1 MLQYI
6 RFKDYKKGKYLYRL
20 WNREYGRSYPI
31 SASLFKERLLE
42 DVNFDV
48 HNSYVALYERI
59 PIGFI
64 LVKKWQDDS
73 LFYAIPDTATISLF
87 YVEKDIRNMGVGTE
101 LLELAMNGLLENKSL
116 VKIQLG
122 NDLLNF
128 FPGLPS
134 EFNKTTPFLIN
145 RGFKNKE
152 NYVDMIQ
159 IVKKQIESAHI
170 YVETEKPL
178 RIRIAT
184 EEDKDL
190 ILRLCLDNDL
200 IKEAYLLKRYFEQG
214 GTGRRI
220 VLGLVEEKIV
230 GFVRIYDKKNKR
242 EVLWDGNPDWWAR
255 HAPILFPFVG
265 TCYQNQYHYKGDT
278 YSMTGHGF
286 ARDKEMK
293 CELEQENQVV
303 HSFTDDEETRKNYP
317 FSFCLK
323 LKFLTTS
330 AISYMS
336 PLFILS
342 ILSLYLLFQFLSIT
356 VSSCSSIPITL
367 SAEPLSIIFLTPISS
382 ALAVGTI
389 TFTSPGI
396 FKI

>member
-101 LLELAMNGLLENKSL
+101 LLELAMNGLSENKSL

-159 IVKKQIESAHI
+159 IVKKQMESAHI

-230 GFVRIYDKKNKR
+230 GFVRIYDKKKNSTKVNFFLDNSVGSLGMMGMDKQYLEGNYAEKLCVEAMRYLILRGCKKIMIEKTQNTEFYKKIGFKVFKYYSGFVKEIQR
-242 EVLWDGNPDWWAR
+242 E
-255 HAPILFPFVG
+255 
-265 TCYQNQYHYKGDT
+265 
-278 YSMTGHGF
+278 
-286 ARDKEMK
+286 
-293 CELEQENQVV
+293 EQ
-303 HSFTDDEETRKNYP
+303 
-317 FSFCLK
+317 
-323 LKFLTTS
+323 
-330 AISYMS
+330 
-336 PLFILS
+336 
-342 ILSLYLLFQFLSIT
+342 
-356 VSSCSSIPITL
+356 
-367 SAEPLSIIFLTPISS
+367 
-382 ALAVGTI
+382 
-389 TFTSPGI
+389 
-396 FKI
+396 